1 MEFLVV
7 RRIRYDRPIKVT
19 QAQHNFLSQRYAGA
33 IAHRKDEN
41 GQYWIKIWL
50 MMKEIKQI
58 L

>member
-1 MEFLVV
+1 M
-7 RRIRYDRPIKVT
+7 RIRYDRPIKVT
-19 QAQHNFLSQRYAGA
+19 QAQHNYLSQRYAGA

-50 MMKEIKQI
+50 MMKEIKKY